1 MIATIKM
8 VINNDLGEIARE
20 IAVIILVIKEVVADQ
35 EVEVHEVSVVWIEVV
50 EDSFAVKGVGI
61 VAVMRLVV
69 NPIRSSNKNAIE

>member
-50 EDSFAVKGVGI
+50 EDSFAAKGVGI